1 MGNFASGKHS
11 WSLCDRC
18 GFRYRYL
25 QIRNE
30 PGTRWSVCSTCNDGE
45 FNLMT
50 HPQNRPPPVYPDPQA
65 LRYPRPDVPLAINY
79 NQTDEQQLPLDDGGP
94 GGS

>member
-1 MGNFASGKHS
+1 
-11 WSLCDRC
+11 
-18 GFRYRYL
+18 
-25 QIRNE
+25 
-30 PGTRWSVCSTCNDGE
+30 
-45 FNLMT
+45 MT